1 MTSLHRLFLYFLI
14 PRAIAISLLGF
25 KKLMKNINI
34 KNKFKITVI
43 ELIQF
48 SISIWHN
55 CTGIFN
61 VAFSKLTTVSS
72 FLYHW
77 KKNWKSC
84 VHIKKY
90 PNELYRRLEIFG
102 LFDFSWLEGSD
113 IIDKYI
119 FLFHNYGLMS
129 FFIILVFLLLFF
141 IQWTLLSLDKFPD
154 TLLTVYPELKI
165 IRKKS
170 K

>member
-1 MTSLHRLFLYFLI
+1 MHLVSYYFMYNSKAQSTLSRTIPYFPQTWRLIYNSFSLNPH
-14 PRAIAISLLGF
+14 
-25 KKLMKNINI
+25 
-34 KNKFKITVI
+34 
-43 ELIQF
+43 Q
-48 SISIWHN
+48 
-55 CTGIFN
+55 
-61 VAFSKLTTVSS
+61 VSS
-72 FLYHW
+72 VEMITIHW